1 MKYINLV
8 SLALTAA
15 FLGYNSSSAEPDKND
30 SIIKLPNPS
39 LKGTVSV
46 EEAINKRR
54 SRRNFERTPLS
65 IGQLS
70 QILWCAQ
77 GITNKKGERRASP
90 SAGATYPMTI
100 YVIIGDKTCGN
111 ITAGAY
117 EYLPREHGLK
127 LHIPGL
133 LNEDLIKAAMNQA
146 FVGQAPIALVCT
158 ADYTRTTN
166 KYDERGKMYVHME
179 AGHIGQNVH
188 LQAEAMGLGTC
199 MIGAFSDDTVSRLL
213 KLGGD
218 RKPLYIMPI
227 GKPSS

>member
-1 MKYINLV
+1 MNYINLV

-15 FLGYNSSSAEPDKND
+15 FLGCGSSSAKSEMKN
-30 SIIKLPNPS
+30 SIIKLPDPS
-39 LKGTVSV
+39 LKGSVSV

-54 SRRNFERTPLS
+54 SRRSFEKTPLAME
-65 IGQLS
+65 QLS

-100 YVIIGDKTCGN
+100 YVVIGDKTCGN
-111 ITAGAY
+111 ITAGVY

-127 LHIPGL
+127 LHIPGSI
-133 LNEDLIKAAMNQA
+133 NEALIKAVMNQA
-146 FVGQAPIALVCT
+146 FVGQAPVALVCT
-158 ADYTRTTN
+158 ANYARTTDR
-166 KYDERGKMYVHME
+166 YGERGIMYVHME

-188 LQAEAMGLGTC
+188 LQSEAMGLGTC
-199 MIGAFSDDTVSRLL
+199 MIGAFSDDAVSKLL
-213 KLGGD
+213 KLD
-218 RKPLYIMPI
+218 KNQKPLYIMPV